1 MLKKFVGVLLFV
13 FLVFGSSACTTL
25 KTSENA
31 ITVLPSSPTPQTQ
44 VAAVSLSDQTDQSE
58 SSNNQTSI
66 QPQIQSNN
74 DGKVKNGQEAP
85 IVPIL
90 YYHSVMQEKGN
101 ELRMPP
107 EQFEAQMSY
116 LHDRGYQS
124 VSLEQL
130 YLASNGRG
138 TLPTKPF
145 VITFDDGYVDNFTNA
160 FPILAKH
167 GFTATVFMITS
178 YIDGEGF
185 MTWGQLKELV
195 ANGWEIESHTT
206 SHPYLTKVDPI
217 AVLSE
222 LNLSKEL
229 LEKELGKP
237 VKFFAYPYGDL
248 NANVVQAVKETGHLM
263 AVSTQRG
270 WADVKTDAWS
280 VHRIYCYAFMGMNEF
295 SHRMQD
301 PNY

>member
-1 MLKKFVGVLLFV
+1 MLKKFIGVLLFV
-13 FLVFGSSACTTL
+13 LLVFGSSGCTVL
-25 KTSENA
+25 KTSENT
-31 ITVLPSSPTPQTQ
+31 ITQQPSSPTPQTQ
-44 VAAVSLSDQTDQSE
+44 VATVNLSDEADQDK
-58 SSNNQTSI
+58 SSDNQSSRQSQIHLNN
-66 QPQIQSNN
+66 NVE
-74 DGKVKNGQEAP
+74 VKNGQEAQT
-85 IVPIL
+85 VPIL
-90 YYHSVMQEKGN
+90 YYHSVMLEKGN
-101 ELRMPP
+101 ELRTPP
-107 EQFEAQMSY
+107 EQFEAQMAY
-116 LHDRGYQS
+116 LHDSGYQS

-130 YLASNGRG
+130 YLASYGRG
-138 TLPTKPF
+138 TLPAKPF

-185 MTWGQLKELV
+185 MTWNQLKELV
-195 ANGWEIESHTT
+195 ENGWEIESHTT

-217 AVLSE
+217 TVLSE

-248 NANVVQAVKETGHLM
+248 NANVVLAVKDTGHLM
-263 AVSTQRG
+263 AVSTERG
-270 WADVKTDAWS
+270 WADVKKDAWR
-280 VHRIYCYAFMGMNEF
+280 VHRVYCYATMGMDEF
-295 SHRMQD
+295 THRMQT

>member
-13 FLVFGSSACTTL
+13 FLVFGSSGCTTL
-25 KTSENA
+25 KTSENS
-31 ITVLPSSPTPQTQ
+31 ITVQPSSPTPQTQ
-44 VAAVSLSDQTDQSE
+44 VATVDLSDETDQDE
-58 SSNNQTSI
+58 SSNNQSSI
-66 QPQIQSNN
+66 QSQIQSNN
-74 DGKVKNGQEAP
+74 DVEVKSGQEAP

-101 ELRMPP
+101 DLRMPP
-107 EQFEAQMSY
+107 EQFEAQMAY

-138 TLPTKPF
+138 TLPAKPF

-167 GFTATVFMITS
+167 GFTATVFMITN

-185 MTWGQLKELV
+185 MTRGQLKELV

-217 AVLSE
+217 TVLSE

-248 NANVVQAVKETGHLM
+248 NSNVVQAVKETGHLM

-280 VHRIYCYAFMGMNEF
+280 VHRIYCYASMGMNEF